1 MDADERSRH
10 YRSFAAA
17 FRGDPLTS
25 WGIDQEAYTQ
35 AFDPA
40 VSRTA
45 CSLHES
51 SHTARSQNDLFIE
64 LLKWY
69 EHFGLTRSDTAPLP
83 DHISVELE
91 FMHFLTFQEHEN
103 RDTAEA
109 VTSLQA
115 AQKDFLTRHL
125 IPLATAI
132 RHACKSNDP
141 ACQDLVKTLPVFLA
155 EELDLLNGQTT
166 PLAPSSSR

>member
-1 MDADERSRH
+1 MDAGERSRH

-17 FRGDPLTS
+17 FRGDPLAS
-25 WGIDQEAYTQ
+25 WGIDQDAYTQ

-45 CSLHES
+45 SSVHES

-91 FMHFLTFQEHEN
+91 FMHFLTFQEHAN
-103 RDTAEA
+103 ASDAQAVQTLHTA
-109 VTSLQA
+109 QA
-115 AQKDFLTRHL
+115 DFINRHL
-125 IPLATAI
+125 VPVVGDII
-132 RHACKSNDP
+132 S
-141 ACQDLVKTLPVFLA
+141 KTEVNTPRYRKLPRSLMAFL
-155 EELDLLNGQTT
+155 EDELGAL
-166 PLAPSSSR
+166 R